1 MNMSDVIVIMNGGR
15 IEQLGEPKRVYE
27 EPGSI
32 FAGNFLGEANL
43 IGGRLHDGAEGML
56 ETSTGRR
63 LRASRTFSDSSIR
76 EPAGHFVRPEKISL
90 LRERN
95 DPAEV
100 ENVVP
105 GTVSRISF
113 LGNVVRYNV
122 DIGDGASLT
131 VDLQNS
137 AGQELFRRGE
147 AVVAAWNAADS
158 LMFRHG

>member
-1 MNMSDVIVIMNGGR
+1 
-15 IEQLGEPKRVYE
+15 
-27 EPGSI
+27 
-32 FAGNFLGEANL
+32 
-43 IGGRLHDGAEGML
+43 EGML

-158 LMFRHG
+158 LMFRHGWRCRDLPGPESRNKTAKGRRSRLPAAAFAG